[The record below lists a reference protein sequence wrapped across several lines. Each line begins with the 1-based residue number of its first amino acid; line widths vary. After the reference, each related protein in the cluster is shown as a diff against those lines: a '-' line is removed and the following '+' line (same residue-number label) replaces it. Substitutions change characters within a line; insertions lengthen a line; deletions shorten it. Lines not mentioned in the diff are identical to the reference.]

1 MVPLKYKLVT
11 KARIYKTELTSL
23 VYTYLSPNKFKITIN
38 QC

>member
-11 KARIYKTELTSL
+11 KARIHKTELTSL
-23 VYTYLSPNKFKITIN
+23 VYTHLSPYKSKITII